1 MNAIG
6 IFASCILRRLA
17 CTAMVVFILCCCATA
32 ANVRGRLDRVAPNG
46 ARYPAT
52 GVAVTV
58 YNQTMGRSAPSYAGG
73 DGLYYINNV
82 PAGSYYLEVWANPGG
97 QPMVFPIQVF
107 EPYVDIPPIVVP

>member
-1 MNAIG
+1 MEIRNNFQHQMKSFSRAVL
-6 IFASCILRRLA
+6 FVLLASL
-17 CTAMVVFILCCCATA
+17 CATA
-32 ANVRGRLDRVAPNG
+32 ANVRGRLDRVLPNG

-58 YNQTMGRSAPSYAGG
+58 YNQTLGRSNPSTAGL
-73 DGLYYINNV
+73 DGLYYINNI